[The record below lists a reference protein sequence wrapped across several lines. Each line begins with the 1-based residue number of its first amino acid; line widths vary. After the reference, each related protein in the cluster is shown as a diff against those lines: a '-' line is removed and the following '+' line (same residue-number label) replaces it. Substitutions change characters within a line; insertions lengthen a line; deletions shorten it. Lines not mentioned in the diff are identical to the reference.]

1 MRRMNDRLSEAVET
15 NRMSLNIASETF
27 ALNATAI
34 IVAMSLRPSITQ
46 LNLMHPR
53 YSRTS

>member
-15 NRMSLNIASETF
+15 NRMSLNIASEIF
-27 ALNATAI
+27 ALTATAI
-34 IVAMSLRPSITQ
+34 RVVMSLRSLITQ
-46 LNLMHPR
+46 LNRMHPR